1 MKRWWKNTGLGEK
14 LDFARDRLMVYL
26 LWSVGIIFEPQFGN
40 CRRMLTKLNS
50 LVTTVDD
57 VYDVHG
63 TLDELELFTDAIVRF
78 VQHLSLGL

>member
-1 MKRWWKNTGLGEK
+1 MKRWWKMTGLGEK
-14 LDFARDRLMVYL
+14 LDFVRDRPMVYF
-26 LWSVGIIFEPQFGN
+26 LWTVGVIFEPQFGN

-50 LVTTVDD
+50 LITTVDD

-63 TLDELELFTDAIVRF
+63 TLDELELFTDVIVRF

>member
-1 MKRWWKNTGLGEK
+1 MKRWWKMTGLGEK
-14 LDFARDRLMVYL
+14 LDFVRDRPMVYF
-26 LWSVGIIFEPQFGN
+26 LWTVRVIFEIQFGN

-50 LVTTVDD
+50 LITTVDD

-63 TLDELELFTDAIVRF
+63 TLDELELFTDVIVRF

>member
-1 MKRWWKNTGLGEK
+1 MKRWWKMTGLGEQ
-14 LDFARDRLMVYL
+14 LDFVRDRPMVYF
-26 LWSVGIIFEPQFGN
+26 LWTVGVIFEPQFGN
-40 CRRMLTKLNS
+40 CRRMLTKVNS
-50 LVTTVDD
+50 LITTVDD

>member
-1 MKRWWKNTGLGEK
+1 MTGLGEK
-14 LDFARDRLMVYL
+14 LDFVRDRPMVYF
-26 LWSVGIIFEPQFGN
+26 LWTVGVIFEPQFGN

-50 LVTTVDD
+50 LITTIDD

-78 VQHLSLGL
+78 VQHPSLGL

>member
-1 MKRWWKNTGLGEK
+1 MTGLGEK
-14 LDFARDRLMVYL
+14 LDFVRDRPMVYF
-26 LWSVGIIFEPQFGN
+26 LWTVGVIFEPQFGN

-50 LVTTVDD
+50 LITTVDD

-63 TLDELELFTDAIVRF
+63 TLDELELFTDVIVRF